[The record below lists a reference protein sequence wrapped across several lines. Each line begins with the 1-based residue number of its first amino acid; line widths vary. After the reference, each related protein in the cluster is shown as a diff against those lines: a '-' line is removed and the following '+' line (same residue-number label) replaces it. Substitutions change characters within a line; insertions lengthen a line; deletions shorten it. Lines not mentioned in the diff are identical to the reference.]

1 MNLVKLEQN
10 IFEISSFLS
19 NEECDLLIELSESI
33 GFKEADVQTKAG
45 REMMTSIRN
54 NERVDYRSDEYADLY
69 WRRLSTLSLPSFE
82 GKQAVGLSPNFRFYK
97 YQPGQES

>member
-33 GFKEADVQTKAG
+33 GFKEADVQTKTG